1 MKPLPYRKVIKKAR
15 KAGFVLRRKT
25 KGTHEIWWNE
35 EKRRTCVIP
44 HHKEVKE
51 EVKVGTLRNIIKQ
64 MGLSEKEFK
73 KL

>member
-15 KAGFVLRRKT
+15 KAGFILRRKT

-35 EKRRTCVIP
+35 KTKKTCVIP
-44 HHKEVKE
+44 HHKEIKP
-51 EVKVGTLRNIIKQ
+51 GTLKSIIKQ

-73 KL
+73 NL